1 MLFKYLIKINLLIN
15 KHENIF
21 KNKNI
26 NIEFEK
32 TFLKQNSQNMKSSIK
47 IILIIL
53 VIVNCVFGSK
63 APGNET
69 LQTKSNQSLKELAKN
84 HLPPIKTGTEVVKD
98 NFQNFK
104 KTINSLKDWTMEKL
118 KRVENYGSEV
128 IKKLNKPMI
137 KNARDIC
144 LWKICSRPLK
154 NRENKKTQIPITID
168 ELKKK
173 IMKGSGKV
181 FVKEKIIN
189 GGGKVILK
197 EIIIQN

>member
-1 MLFKYLIKINLLIN
+1 
-15 KHENIF
+15 
-21 KNKNI
+21 
-26 NIEFEK
+26 
-32 TFLKQNSQNMKSSIK
+32 MKSSIK
-47 IILIIL
+47 IIIIIIIL

-63 APGNET
+63 SPRNET
-69 LQTKSNQSLKELAKN
+69 LQTAELKSQQSLKELTKN
-84 HLPPIKTGTEVVKD
+84 HLPPIKTVTEVIKE
-98 NFQNFK
+98 NFQRFK
-104 KTINSLKDWTMEKL
+104 KTINYLKGWTMAKL
-118 KRVENYGSEV
+118 NKVENYGSEV